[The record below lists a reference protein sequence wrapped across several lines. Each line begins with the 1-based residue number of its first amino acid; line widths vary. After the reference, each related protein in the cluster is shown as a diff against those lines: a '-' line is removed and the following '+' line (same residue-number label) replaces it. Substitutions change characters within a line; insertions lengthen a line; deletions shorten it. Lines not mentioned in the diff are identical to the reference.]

1 MIQEPAEVIN
11 GYVTR
16 LRGLAKTCKFDKVDE
31 VIQDQVINKCASNNL
46 CRRLSRQTDL
56 KLDRLLQIAW
66 LLEASNLHATT
77 IEADSEQ
84 SLQHVNQIASDLV
97 INLEWFIVYFWDCN
111 LGIVYK
117 QGLIIFVWRC
127 YVI

>member
-97 INLEWFIVYFWDCN
+97 INLEWFIFE
-111 LGIVYK
+111 IVT
-117 QGLIIFVWRC
+117 
-127 YVI
+127 